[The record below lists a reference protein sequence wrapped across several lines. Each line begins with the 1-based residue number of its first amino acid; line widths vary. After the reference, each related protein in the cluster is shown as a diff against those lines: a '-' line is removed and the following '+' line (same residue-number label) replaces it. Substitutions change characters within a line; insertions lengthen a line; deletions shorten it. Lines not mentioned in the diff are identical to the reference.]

1 MVCLVVSLI
10 VVEDVDALCDLE
22 VDGADAGEQHRLDEH
37 SILDLNLPLV
47 EGEGDVL
54 EHADILFWDA
64 DGDDAAHGVGLVGR
78 R

>member
-1 MVCLVVSLI
+1 MVCFVVSLI

-22 VDGADAGEQHRLDEH
+22 VDGADAGQQNRLDEH
-37 SILDLNLPLV
+37 SILDLDLPLV
-47 EGEGDVL
+47 EAEGDVL
-54 EHADILFWDA
+54 EHADILFRDA

>member
-1 MVCLVVSLI
+1 MVVSLI
-10 VVEDVDALCDLE
+10 FVEDVDALGDLE
-22 VDGADAGEQHRLDEH
+22 VDGADAGQQNRLDEH
-37 SILDLNLPLV
+37 SILDLNLLLV

-54 EHADILFWDA
+54 EHADILFGDA